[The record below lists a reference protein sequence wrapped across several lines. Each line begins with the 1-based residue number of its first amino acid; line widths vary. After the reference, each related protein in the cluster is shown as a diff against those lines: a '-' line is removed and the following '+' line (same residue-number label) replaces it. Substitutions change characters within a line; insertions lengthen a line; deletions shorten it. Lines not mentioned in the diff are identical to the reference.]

1 MPRLRIFDLTADG
14 AIEMKNI
21 YCFTLVVALT
31 LLAAT
36 AGFAQTPGAAQTK
49 PQTPATAAATVNV
62 PKGKVAVIFS
72 AAFQDQKQGIA
83 KFTVLLTKLNAEFQK
98 TQDELNQTMQKIQA
112 LQDEIKKLQQSAA
125 PIDPKT
131 VQAKIDQLD
140 QMKKDY
146 QRRGEDGQALYQQRR
161 RDLFTPLQDDV
172 GKALDVYAKSRGVT
186 LVIDASQIEGILYA
200 SSSIDITSAFISEYN
215 AKNPAT
221 ASVTPPKP

>member
-1 MPRLRIFDLTADG
+1 
-14 AIEMKNI
+14 MKNR

-31 LLAAT
+31 LLAAS
-36 AGFAQTPGAAQTK
+36 AGFAQTPGTQAK
-49 PQTPATAAATVNV
+49 PQTPAATATVNV

-83 KFTVLLTKLNAEFQK
+83 KFNVLLTKLNSEFQK
-98 TQDELNQTMQKIQA
+98 TQDDLNQTAQKIQA
-112 LQDEIKKLQQSAA
+112 LQEEIKKLQQSAA
-125 PIDPKT
+125 PIDPKM

-146 QRRGEDGQALYQQRR
+146 QRRGEDGQAAYQKRR
-161 RDLFTPLQDDV
+161 QELFMPLQEEV
-172 GKALDVYAKSRGVT
+172 GKALDAYAKSRGAT
-186 LVIDASQIEGILYA
+186 LVIDASQTEGILYA
-200 SSSIDITSAFISEYN
+200 SSAIDITSAFINEYN